1 MAITSCSAFVY
12 SAFLSDE
19 LAKGFFHGHTYS
31 ANPIA
36 CSAALA
42 GIELLNSKEI
52 QDRIEKIIE
61 AHKAFGIKIQG
72 HPNVKEIRQLGVIF
86 ALDLNIQM
94 ERYGNLRYQL
104 FDFFMDRGVCLRPL
118 GNTIYVLA
126 PFIISN
132 DELDKIYETI
142 EEALDAF

>member
-1 MAITSCSAFVY
+1 M
-12 SAFLSDE
+12 
-19 LAKGFFHGHTYS
+19 
-31 ANPIA
+31 
-36 CSAALA
+36 
-42 GIELLNSKEI
+42 
-52 QDRIEKIIE
+52 
-61 AHKAFGIKIQG
+61 
-72 HPNVKEIRQLGVIF
+72 IF